1 MAQPPLAADD
11 WGIEE
16 LLGVLRVSDQR
27 ESYERRI
34 EAAESANQPVAAL
47 VKALANLP
55 GVTGLDALR
64 ASRRLVELL
73 TGARL
78 HMIRQ
83 AREEG
88 SSWSQVGGALGM
100 SKQAAYDFYRRKL
113 DQQDASGDPE
123 ANSSAR
129 SRATRARTPTAGD
142 SAAMIAADEV

>member
-1 MAQPPLAADD
+1 MAQPPLAAD
-11 WGIEE
+11 GRGMEE
-16 LLGVLRVSDQR
+16 LLDVLRVSDQR

-34 EAAESANQPVAAL
+34 EEAEGAGQPVTSL
-47 VKALANLP
+47 VKALGNLP
-55 GVTGLDALR
+55 GVTGLEALR

-73 TGARL
+73 TGARW

-113 DQQDASGDPE
+113 DQQDASADREG
-123 ANSSAR
+123 NSSAR
-129 SRATRARTPTAGD
+129 SRAAQGSNANG
-142 SAAMIAADEV
+142 